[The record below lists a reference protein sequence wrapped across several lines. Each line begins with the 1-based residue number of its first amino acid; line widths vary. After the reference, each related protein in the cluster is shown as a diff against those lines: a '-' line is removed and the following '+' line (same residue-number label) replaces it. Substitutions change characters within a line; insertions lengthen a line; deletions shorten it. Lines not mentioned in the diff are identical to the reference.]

1 VESQRCV
8 WACTP
13 CGYNY
18 QRVISRAHLF
28 CPHIHRLPLPACP
41 GWMILAIDLDQ
52 VLANYCVSSAPGART
67 TVPQLHTLKVCSIV
81 RAMRFDCGRIP
92 LPALHAL
99 PLDCAYLESS
109 LTVLVFPSICYCR
122 KSSCARTCWCGTS

>member
-1 VESQRCV
+1 VVSQRCV

-67 TVPQLHTLKVCSIV
+67 TVPQLHTLKVCSPISVV
-81 RAMRFDCGRIP
+81 RAMRFGCRRIP

-99 PLDCAYLESS
+99 PLDCVTWS
-109 LTVLVFPSICYCR
+109 LL
-122 KSSCARTCWCGTS
+122 